1 VVATTGAR
9 SKGRERLVPGD
20 QEVDGAGRGRDAR
33 VLVEGRAD
41 AGLPSGVVAALLAA
55 MLLIGVGCHGEPR
68 ADQESRPSSDR
79 EASTSPAATDANAE
93 LLSPDVKGS
102 VPGPAEPTL
111 GSAQRT
117 RAHKR
122 YTDAAQLMP
131 KNLQPGDPISDLAP
145 LLVIDGSLAGTFG
158 VVEIDAAGAGR
169 IVAGPPTVYF
179 DRSEVLLRGKPHE
192 QLHYH
197 WWFQDEGATSFRRQG
212 VRMTLRSDGHPL
224 VWEPLADASGLR
236 LLYVSESLEAAART
250 THGEPLPGRA
260 FATEPPADAQ
270 PSIVV
275 VRTLTD
281 GPIPMGPWVY
291 LDTPA
296 TDVTTFICRCM
307 PSQVTGAMVRTDYTL
322 RAWERPRGLPSPFAP
337 QLPTTPPGDRLDT
350 ALRWP

>member
-1 VVATTGAR
+1 MTHMGERTRDVAGAT
-9 SKGRERLVPGD
+9 STQLSASAVMGHVASDLS
-20 QEVDGAGRGRDAR
+20 
-33 VLVEGRAD
+33 
-41 AGLPSGVVAALLAA
+41 SGVVVAILAA
-55 MLLIGVGCHGEPR
+55 MLLIVVACHGEPR
-68 ADQESRPSSDR
+68 TDPESRPSSDR
-79 EASTSPAATDANAE
+79 EASTSPAATDADAE
-93 LLSPDVKGS
+93 VLSPDAGRS
-102 VPGPAEPTL
+102 VPGPADATPAAL
-111 GSAQRT
+111 RT
-117 RAHKR
+117 RAHKH

-145 LLVIDGSLAGTFG
+145 LLVIDGSLTGTFG

-169 IVAGPPTVYF
+169 IVPGPPTVYF

-197 WWFQDEGATSFRRQG
+197 WWFQDEGTTTFQRQG

-224 VWEPLADASGLR
+224 VWEPLTDSSGLR

-250 THGEPLPGRA
+250 THGEPLPDRA

-270 PSIVV
+270 PSVVV

-322 RAWERPRGLPSPFAP
+322 RAWERPRGLPAPFAP